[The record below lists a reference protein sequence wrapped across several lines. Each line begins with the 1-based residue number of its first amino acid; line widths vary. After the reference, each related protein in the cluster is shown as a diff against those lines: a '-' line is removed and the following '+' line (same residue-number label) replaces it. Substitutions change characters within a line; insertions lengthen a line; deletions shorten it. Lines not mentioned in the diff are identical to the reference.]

1 MALLRMQEF
10 AKSMA
15 ALKDQTSKLG
25 APKIDGKDAV
35 GGRDAPALYFGSTK
49 MNNNFSVV
57 DAVAEEGGR
66 GMAVTLFVKSD
77 DDYIR
82 VATNV
87 STRVAG
93 GRGLGTI
100 LTGPALEFDQSGQ
113 CLLRQGAG
121 SWDALYRW
129 L

>member
-1 MALLRMQEF
+1 
-10 AKSMA
+10 MA

-66 GMAVTLFVKSD
+66 GMAVTLFVKSG

-121 SWDALYRW
+121 SWDALCRW